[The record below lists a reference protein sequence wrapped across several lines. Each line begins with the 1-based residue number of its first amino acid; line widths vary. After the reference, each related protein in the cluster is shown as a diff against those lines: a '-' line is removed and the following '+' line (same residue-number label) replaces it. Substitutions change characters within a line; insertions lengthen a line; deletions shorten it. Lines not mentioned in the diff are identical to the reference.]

1 VDEAAYSYQ
10 EEGAAPEASLGLDC
24 DEDFAGAE
32 QIEAESR
39 SAVDSE
45 IDGSQELLA
54 GLGAVERAAQS
65 VFAAGEETLGP
76 FRTVVAERWSR
87 VCEALQAEH
96 TASAKRWTTGE

>member
-1 VDEAAYSYQ
+1 MDEAAYSYQ
-10 EEGAAPEASLGLDC
+10 EEGAALEASLGLDC

-54 GLGAVERAAQS
+54 GLEAAARAAQS
-65 VFAAGEETLGP
+65 VCAGDEETLGP
-76 FRTVVAERWSR
+76 FRTKVAEN
-87 VCEALQAEH
+87 
-96 TASAKRWTTGE
+96 